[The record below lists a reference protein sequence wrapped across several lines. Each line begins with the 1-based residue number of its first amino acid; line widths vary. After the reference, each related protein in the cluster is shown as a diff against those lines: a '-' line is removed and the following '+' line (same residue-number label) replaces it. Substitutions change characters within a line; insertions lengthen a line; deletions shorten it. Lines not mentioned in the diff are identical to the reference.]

1 MIRVFR
7 SSSQAQILPVPPP
20 ATTIWL
26 THKLAAAKGRVSI
39 HSAPF
44 LASFASGSPAPR
56 PARARGDA
64 RARPGGTH
72 SSTEPQAKYINLQG
86 KNEDG
91 GRVIVK
97 AIFEN
102 NVLKPLDKLDLLE
115 GEEVEIELKK
125 KSIFG
130 LLKGWKIDTQSRKD
144 ELKSDRWLDYYCKAL

>member
-1 MIRVFR
+1 MALDI
-7 SSSQAQILPVPPP
+7 
-20 ATTIWL
+20 TTILHQNWY
-26 THKLAAAKGRVSI
+26 
-39 HSAPF
+39 
-44 LASFASGSPAPR
+44 
-56 PARARGDA
+56 
-64 RARPGGTH
+64 
-72 SSTEPQAKYINLQG
+72 STGFPYEI
-86 KNEDG
+86 
-91 GRVIVK
+91 VVK